1 MSPVTRQAFPLFQ
14 LAIPLLQQELRLQ
27 RDSWRQLLQA
37 QWSELALS
45 QA

>member
-14 LAIPLLQQELRLQ
+14 LAIPLLELRLQ

-37 QWSELALS
+37 QSLELALS